1 MSDYS
6 DMPLPP
12 NWESKFDTES
22 GHWFYINH
30 EDKTTSWDD
39 PRPAYYSAQ
48 QIDRLNTYRMGFG
61 DRQDLISE
69 FFDVS
74 EISPK
79 SRKNSKSINRK
90 PSDDRAKDSSMPKA
104 HRGRSE
110 PRGGDCS
117 LRKDTHFRGRN
128 ASSRRNRESK
138 SSTCSQNDN
147 ESYHSST
154 CISPTTNK
162 KLTCNS
168 LLSKALT
175 DDDVDS
181 NVFIIEPV
189 EKLDI
194 KSTQI
199 YEEPLQTDNLT
210 NSSPKKCLD
219 TANSTITATGNN
231 LSIGKQPLNIAS
243 STDSNNIVDLDLYST
258 EKLHRYQPIGPNCNL
273 LGSRIIPHGPNPLLV
288 HGPNPSLV
296 HGSMYQ

>member
-154 CISPTTNK
+154 S
-162 KLTCNS
+162 
-168 LLSKALT
+168 LT

-199 YEEPLQTDNLT
+199 YEEPLQTDNST

-219 TANSTITATGNN
+219 TANSTITATGGIATGNN